1 MEIFHNDW
9 ADLLRD
15 EMAKPYYREL
25 RQFLIFHAIDPP
37 QSAEIFILS
46 AICLNNRSYYV

>member
-25 RQFLIFHAIDPP
+25 RQFLI
-37 QSAEIFILS
+37 S
-46 AICLNNRSYYV
+46 